1 MHKIYDKWPEI
12 AKDVYETK
20 YDSIEFKEIDN
31 IVFAGMGGS
40 GAIGDIIS
48 SILSK
53 KNVHVSVVKG
63 YVLPKTVDQNTLVIT
78 TSISGN
84 TVETLTILDSA
95 KNLDCKLI
103 GFSSGGKMFDYC
115 KKYSIEHR
123 KLPYHHSPRASFP
136 SFLYGMLK
144 TLEHII
150 PIEKVTIQESIH
162 NLKNLQNIISS
173 ENINDEN
180 PALNIAEWIEG
191 IPQIYYP
198 FGLQAAAIRF
208 KNSLQENSKIHAM
221 TEDVIETCHN
231 GIVSWE
237 KESSVKP
244 LMIIGKDDYN
254 KTKERWKI
262 LKEFFKSKTIDFKE
276 INSIDGDILS
286 KLIHLIYLFDYT
298 SIYKAVITKIDP
310 SPIKPIDFVKSR
322 L

>member
-12 AKDVYETK
+12 AKDAYETK

-53 KNVHVSVVKG
+53 KNIHVSVVKG

-144 TLEHII
+144 TLEHIM

-237 KESSVKP
+237 KESPVKP